1 MKKASFE
8 AAMAVHIVH
17 YIHTALSPDVRRKR
31 AGKGGRRVRL
41 LKDFQ
46 KLKISHVMPVMNSVS
61 FTILRDI

>member
-1 MKKASFE
+1 MKKASFK

-17 YIHTALSPDVRRKR
+17 HIQTALSLEVRRKR

-61 FTILRDI
+61 FIILRDI

>member
-8 AAMAVHIVH
+8 VPMAVHIVH
-17 YIHTALSPDVRRKR
+17 YIQTALSPDVRRKR

-61 FTILRDI
+61 FTILREI